1 MRTEG
6 NAGQSFNS
14 VGSSMQR
21 DRVGD
26 RTDAPGGAQDAGSI
40 GRGAQAGRKPN
51 KQEIRDFKALM
62 QRGAKQEKSA
72 DTRQVQ
78 SRGALEPYIA
88 SPGDAIAPQEHGD
101 SYGQDS
107 GLQQHVPGWL
117 PHVDGAQAQQM
128 PAQAFGA
135 PPPAA
140 APPAPAPALAELI
153 ERHVRQMLVS
163 ETATSARGG
172 DVLLR
177 MSDAAL
183 PGTDIWLRRTER
195 GWKVRADVRSRDSY
209 DAIVAGSERLVKR
222 FAEHGL
228 GELDIESVY
237 REG

>member
-6 NAGQSFNS
+6 NNGQSFNS
-14 VGSSMQR
+14 VGNAMQR
-21 DRVGD
+21 NRVDG
-26 RTDAPGGAQDAGSI
+26 RTDVPSEARGADST

-51 KQEIRDFKALM
+51 KQEISDFKALM

-72 DTRQVQ
+72 DTRQAQ
-78 SRGALEPYIA
+78 SRSALEPGIA
-88 SPGDAIAPQEHGD
+88 SSGDVVAPREHGD
-101 SYGQDS
+101 GYEQDS
-107 GLQQHVPGWL
+107 GLQQHVLGWL
-117 PHVDGAQAQQM
+117 PHVDGAQVQLM

-135 PPPAA
+135 PPPVA

-163 ETATSARGG
+163 ETATGERGG

-209 DAIVAGSERLVKR
+209 DAIVAGSERLVER

-237 REG
+237 QAG